1 MGGRPGP
8 DEPTRTGRS
17 PRPAERLLPVALLLA
32 VLVLDGVI
40 AVRHWPLPL
49 LGGLDELAHLAT
61 AGLLLTALLP
71 ERRGRLRPWALVG
84 AVAIDIDHV
93 PMYCWDVGSAS
104 SGRPGTHSLAVVLV
118 LLAAGTL
125 SRRLRVPLC
134 GLALGVLCHLVRDV
148 ATGPGVPLLWPLTGT
163 SVSVPYVAHV
173 AVLTSVA
180 MAAAFWRGPSTCAP
194 DGAG

>member
-1 MGGRPGP
+1 
-8 DEPTRTGRS
+8 
-17 PRPAERLLPVALLLA
+17 

-40 AVRHWPLPL
+40 AARDWPLPL

-71 ERRGRLRPWALVG
+71 ERWGRLRPWALVG

-93 PMYCWDVGSAS
+93 PMYFWDVGSAS

-180 MAAAFWRGPSTCAP
+180 MTAVLWRGPPRRAP
-194 DGAG
+194 HRAG